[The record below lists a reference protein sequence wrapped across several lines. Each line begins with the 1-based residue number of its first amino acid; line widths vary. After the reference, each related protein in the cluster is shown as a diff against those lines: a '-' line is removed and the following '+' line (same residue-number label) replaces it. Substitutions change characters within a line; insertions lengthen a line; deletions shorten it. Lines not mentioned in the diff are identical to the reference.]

1 MAVYKFKCSGCGATQ
16 CEKDDNG
23 YRCIYCGN
31 VQDVIFPEE
40 KKEEPRPQREEYE
53 DHHHSEYI
61 PPRPIDRKTG
71 SLIIRLIVC
80 LFAGAFGVHKFMEG
94 KILSGLLYIFTGGLF
109 GIGVFVDVI
118 RYVIQLA
125 HSREIIGD

>member
-1 MAVYKFKCSGCGATQ
+1 MSVYKFKCSGCGSTQ

-40 KKEEPRPQREEYE
+40 KKEEPKPQREMY
-53 DHHHSEYI
+53 DGDDDYV
-61 PPRPIDRKTG
+61 PPRPMDKKTG

-80 LFAGAFGVHKFMEG
+80 LFAGALGAHRFMEG
-94 KILSGLLYIFTGGLF
+94 KILSGLLYLFTGGLF
-109 GIGVFVDVI
+109 GIGMFIDAI
-118 RYVIQLA
+118 KYVVQLA
-125 HSREIIGD
+125 HSRDIDGD